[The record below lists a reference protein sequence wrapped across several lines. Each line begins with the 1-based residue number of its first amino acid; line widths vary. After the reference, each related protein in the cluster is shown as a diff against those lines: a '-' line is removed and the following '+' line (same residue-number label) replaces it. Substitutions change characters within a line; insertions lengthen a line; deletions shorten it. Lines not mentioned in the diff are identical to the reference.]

1 MAQRLRAGSDGSSKK
16 TSPNAM
22 FPPFSKIT
30 FLGGTQRA
38 QRHVSNSITTL
49 RFQLGVAHA
58 FWETVRIATQ

>member
-1 MAQRLRAGSDGSSKK
+1 
-16 TSPNAM
+16 M